1 MDIVEKAEAY
11 VFHTFKDKLSPD
23 YIYHNFNHTLRVVH
37 NTALIAKEEG
47 IGEDDAQMLVLAAW
61 FHDLGYIDGD
71 KDHEKRSAQM
81 AEKFL
86 EKKDYPKHKI
96 DTVKQLIEVTEMRV
110 EPETHLEKIIKDADY
125 SHFADANYDLLSE
138 LLREEWKLTQHQ
150 KYTDLEWAIGNRKM
164 LLHHHRYFTEYGKD
178 TLQPLKEANI
188 ATLQGKIN
196 KLEEEGKKV
205 PKDKINKKKLEK
217 LDRPDRGIDTMFR
230 VTLNNHTR
238 LSDIADSKA
247 NILLSVNSI
256 IISITLTT
264 LIPKLDSPGN
274 AHLVMPTFVLMMFS
288 TVSIIFAILSTRP
301 KVTTGT
307 FSRDDINQRKVNLLF
322 FGNFYKMPVEEYE
335 WAMKEMMKD
344 REYLY
349 TSLIRDLY
357 YLGKVL
363 NRKYML
369 LRITYTIFM
378 IGIIVSVAA
387 FVYAY
392 RTL

>member
-1 MDIVEKAEAY
+1 MDIVEKAEAH
-11 VFHTFKDKLSPD
+11 VFHSFKDKLSPD

-37 NTALIAKEEG
+37 NAALISKEEG
-47 IGEDDAQMLVLAAW
+47 ISDDAAQMVTLAAW

-71 KDHEKRSAQM
+71 KNHEKRSAAM

-86 EKKDYPKHKI
+86 EKRGYPELKI
-96 DTVKQLIEVTEMRV
+96 KTVVRLIEVTEMQE
-110 EPETHLEKIIKDADY
+110 EPETHLEKIIKDADC
-125 SHFADANYDLLSE
+125 SHFADANYGLLSE
-138 LLREEWKLTQHQ
+138 LLREEWKLTQDK
-150 KYTDLEWAIGNRKM
+150 KYTDLEWAMGNRKM
-164 LLHHHRYFTEYGKD
+164 LLHHHRFFTDYGKN

-188 ATLQGKIN
+188 AELQGKIA
-196 KLEEEGKKV
+196 KLEEDSKKV

-247 NILLSVNSI
+247 NILLSVNAI
-256 IISITLTT
+256 IISIALTT

-274 AHLVMPTFVLMMFS
+274 AHLVMPTFILIMFT

-307 FSRDDINQRKVNLLF
+307 FSREDINQRKVNLLF

-363 NRKYML
+363 NRKYTL
-369 LRITYTIFM
+369 LRVTYTIFM
-378 IGIIVSVAA
+378 IGIIVSVCA